1 MTMKPA
7 ALWIGGV
14 RETVTL
20 NLQGTFC
27 PRTYN
32 LVQLTNTSKSKRN
45 HRQECVAKLGG
56 ELTRSTLE
64 RIELQSSIGG
74 KMGLLSVTRKLET
87 RSPVP
92 SDIDIAQSV
101 EPLPISQIAESL
113 GLAEEDYEL
122 YGNKKAK
129 VTHPHHYSDQH
140 SFR

>member
-1 MTMKPA
+1 MQSA
-7 ALWIGGV
+7 ALWIGV
-14 RETVTL
+14 KETVTL
-20 NLQGTFC
+20 NLQGSFC

-32 LVQLTNTSKSKRN
+32 RSQLTNIKSKRI
-45 HRQECVAKLGG
+45 HRQECIAKLGAG
-56 ELTRSTLE
+56 LTQSTVE
-64 RIELQSSIGG
+64 RIELQNSSVN

-113 GLAEEDYEL
+113 GLAVEDYEL
-122 YGNKKAK
+122 YGTKKAK
-129 VTHPHHYSDQH
+129 VTDPHHYSDLH

>member
-1 MTMKPA
+1 MTQA
-7 ALWIGGV
+7 ALWIGV
-14 RETVTL
+14 QATVTL
-20 NLQGTFC
+20 DLQGTFC

-32 LVQLTNTSKSKRN
+32 RYQLTNIKSEGR
-45 HRQECVAKLGG
+45 HRQECTAKL
-56 ELTRSTLE
+56 STG
-64 RIELQSSIGG
+64 IESRNSSGS
-74 KMGLLSVTRKLET
+74 KMSLLSVTRKLDT

-122 YGNKKAK
+122 YGTKKAK
-129 VTHPHHYSDQH
+129 VTHPHHYSDQQ